1 MLIRA
6 YPEALTSGSPM
17 NISCQGC
24 AVSLELAHLLTDK
37 EQKCFKVDESE
48 VEFPMRCLLGNEDVD
63 FFPTDVFRYFM
74 ECSPSSLRRQKPV
87 DVDYDE
93 DDDFGS
99 GTMSTD
105 TLLHVA
111 CSNPKISVEAIQII
125 VNECPYMVREE
136 YAEDGFLPIL
146 NICCNK
152 DLDDESSIEILK
164 ILVNEFPES
173 VRTNVGVTN
182 SLPDW
187 CSRERGENDLP
198 IHYACRYKSLD
209 FCRYLLDMYPGSIS
223 KKQLHYSHEGK
234 DSGSLML
241 PFHLACKYGSLDL
254 VQYLLEQY
262 PEALG
267 EQTSDRNYNCDEKKG
282 RYRGCYAPVQ
292 CSESNASLLQVGNYP
307 LHLAASREDSPD
319 KMDIVNFLLQQDV
332 DAVSKVG
339 KYGNLPLHR
348 ACRHPSGPDI
358 TIIKHLVQ
366 VYPAA
371 IHTKNVFGQ
380 LPIHLAMQT
389 SDKSNFECLNFL
401 AQQQPDALC
410 VLDERGM
417 CCAHYACSSK
427 NALKKLEL
435 IAELCPEA
443 FRCKSDSC
451 GLPIH
456 FACKNGC
463 NEELLQYLIAQYP
476 ESLGVHVGSL
486 GSPLHCVKKENFPR
500 LLRFLLKE
508 KYRADVE
515 NGLPLVHAFLQD
527 DEIEDKDRILAL
539 CPFDLD
545 ERAEEDDMGR
555 TLLHLIFC
563 FTNDYDLIESIW
575 FHPAMISKQDH
586 DGWLPLHHAMRHDA
600 SPETVRY
607 LLDGHPEHA
616 QVTDNEGQHPIHIA
630 CRYGCDVSTIA
641 VLLEGIPE
649 LVRVSDNNGRTALHH
664 ACQYG
669 RSGKTI
675 AFLLR
680 GNTDLV
686 EMNDNK
692 GRNVFHAACDGGA
705 PLGIVRGLVRRL
717 SPAFPLL
724 IPMLDNDERTILHA
738 ACGGA
743 SLEVVRYLV
752 DEVGCDITAADN
764 KGDLPLHKACVMG
777 NAPVIE
783 YLMAKDMTA
792 VYARNKSNELPIHV
806 LCNRFGKEDEVLES
820 TEYIGAILKLL
831 LAYPETADL

>member
-1 MLIRA
+1 M
-6 YPEALTSGSPM
+6 
-17 NISCQGC
+17 
-24 AVSLELAHLLTDK
+24 D
-37 EQKCFKVDESE
+37 
-48 VEFPMRCLLGNEDVD
+48 
-63 FFPTDVFRYFM
+63 
-74 ECSPSSLRRQKPV
+74 
-87 DVDYDE
+87 
-93 DDDFGS
+93 
-99 GTMSTD
+99 
-105 TLLHVA
+105 
-111 CSNPKISVEAIQII
+111 
-125 VNECPYMVREE
+125 
-136 YAEDGFLPIL
+136 
-146 NICCNK
+146 
-152 DLDDESSIEILK
+152 
-164 ILVNEFPES
+164 EFPES
-173 VRTNVGVTN
+173 VRTNVTVTN

-187 CSRERGENDLP
+187 CSREREENDLP

-262 PEALG
+262 PEAIG

-371 IHTKNVFGQ
+371 IHTKNIFGQ

-417 CCAHYACSSK
+417 SCAHYACSSK

-443 FRCKSDSC
+443 FRCQSDSC

-456 FACKNGC
+456 HACKNSNGRDK
-463 NEELLQYLIAQYP
+463 EVLQYLIAQYP

-486 GSPLHCVKKENFPR
+486 GTPLNCVKKEKLPL

-508 KYRADVE
+508 RYRADVE

-527 DEIEDKDRILAL
+527 DETHDKDQLLAL
-539 CPFDLD
+539 CCPFDLD
-545 ERAEEDDMGR
+545 ERAEEDHEGR
-555 TLLHLIFC
+555 TLSHLIFR
-563 FTNDYDLIESIW
+563 FAKDVELIRFFCMYPRGIL
-575 FHPAMISKQDH
+575 SKQDH

-607 LLDGHPEHA
+607 LLDGHPEHV
-616 QVTDNEGQHPIHIA
+616 QVTDKDGRTPLHVA
-630 CRYGCDVSTIA
+630 SRRSKLTA
-641 VLLEGIPE
+641 MKVLLEGIPE
-649 LVRVSDNNGRTALHH
+649 LVRVSDNNGRTALHR
-664 ACQYG
+664 ACQCG
-669 RSGKTI
+669 RSKNTI
-675 AFLLR
+675 AFLLE
-680 GNTDLV
+680 GNMDLI
-686 EMNDNK
+686 EMSDNK
-692 GRNVFHAACDGGA
+692 GR
-705 PLGIVRGLVRRL
+705 
-717 SPAFPLL
+717 S
-724 IPMLDNDERTILHA
+724 ILHA
-738 ACGGA
+738 A
-743 SLEVVRYLV
+743 
-752 DEVGCDITAADN
+752 
-764 KGDLPLHKACVMG
+764 
-777 NAPVIE
+777 
-783 YLMAKDMTA
+783 
-792 VYARNKSNELPIHV
+792 
-806 LCNRFGKEDEVLES
+806 
-820 TEYIGAILKLL
+820 
-831 LAYPETADL
+831 